1 VTYRDLRCEIADGV
15 AVLTLDRPD
24 DRNAFS
30 GPMSTSLAAAYR
42 ECDARDDVR
51 AVVLTGA
58 GSAFCVGAD
67 LSAGADTFE
76 KRDEADFSA
85 DPVAFPPWDVR
96 KPVIAAINGHAV
108 GIGLTLAMQCDV
120 RLVANEAK
128 LAFAHVRRGVLPDAH
143 SHWTVPRTIGF
154 ARTAE
159 LFLTGR
165 TFTGD
170 EAATMGLASR
180 ALPAAEVLPA
190 ALAMAADIATN
201 TAPLSVALSKRL
213 LWEARSLDREAVG
226 ERETDYHHLVMGRPD
241 ALEGVMAFLERRAPA
256 WSLAVP
262 RDWPADVDARP
273 ARRPR
278 GGRRRQ

>member
-1 VTYRDLRCEIADGV
+1 MSMAYQDLRAEFSDGV
-15 AVLTLDRPD
+15 AVLTLDRPQA
-24 DRNAFS
+24 RNAFS
-30 GPMSTSLAAAYR
+30 GAMAASLAAAYR

-85 DPVAFPPWDVR
+85 DPVAFPPWNVR

-108 GIGLTLAMQCDV
+108 CIGLTLAMQCDI
-120 RLVANEAK
+120 RFVAREAK

-143 SHWTVPRTIGF
+143 SHWTVPRAIGF

-165 TFTGD
+165 HVTG
-170 EAATMGLASR
+170 E
-180 ALPAAEVLPA
+180 E
-190 ALAMAADIATN
+190 
-201 TAPLSVALSKRL
+201 
-213 LWEARSLDREAVG
+213 
-226 ERETDYHHLVMGRPD
+226 
-241 ALEGVMAFLERRAPA
+241 
-256 WSLAVP
+256 
-262 RDWPADVDARP
+262 
-273 ARRPR
+273 
-278 GGRRRQ
+278 